1 VEQIEIASSRML
13 KKAGGDR
20 LPHGRGSVSTC
31 KQALAILSRAPA
43 PHSETTG
50 SRALEN
56 IDSKNTGRVAR
67 QQADFCLF
75 QHPPSGA
82 GTARSN
88 GYTFSRRRLRRAL
101 EQAAAALQHVLLLAS
116 IAVAIGHLALADEAP
131 PLDYQVKAAFL
142 LNFTKFVEWPGT
154 AFTDAHSPLAICILG
169 EDPFGNAL
177 DDMVKGEAVHGR
189 ELIIRRIRRAPE
201 SKACQV
207 LFVASSGRDAAKILA
222 ESGPGVLT
230 IGEGDKFLQ
239 DGGIIA
245 FVIENRRVRFDIDQR
260 AAMKAMLTLSSRLM
274 MVARNVEQ

>member
-1 VEQIEIASSRML
+1 VEQIEIASSGLSRPFG
-13 KKAGGDR
+13 KRRASAR
-20 LPHGRGSVSTC
+20 LPTRHAEACATRGANTRVCRVETLLDAWH
-31 KQALAILSRAPA
+31 AL
-43 PHSETTG
+43 
-50 SRALEN
+50 
-56 IDSKNTGRVAR
+56 NTRRVVGWLLDLNKSLG
-67 QQADFCLF
+67 Q
-75 QHPPSGA
+75 PTSGA

-88 GYTFSRRRLRRAL
+88 VTFTRRRLRRAL
-101 EQAAAALQHVLLLAS
+101 EQAAVAWLHVLLLAW
-116 IAVAIGHLALADEAP
+116 IAVALCHPALADEAP

-207 LFVASSGRDAAKILA
+207 LFVASSGKDAAKIFA

-230 IGEGDKFLQ
+230 VGEGGKFLQ

-245 FVIENRRVRFDIDQR
+245 FVIENRRVRFDIGQR
-260 AAMKAMLTLSSRLM
+260 AAMKAMLTLSSRLL
-274 MVARNVEQ
+274 MVARTVEQ